1 MASNFDF
8 LKKVDKELFGLIED
22 AQKLFRDE
30 YFNQSCVQIRIF
42 AEKTAKKTLGGVSS
56 EMTFDDT
63 INCLKDKAQSQ
74 REKEFIEDLFFI
86 KKEGNKCAHGEDATA
101 ISTLECLRRAFEVAL
116 SYAQAKKE
124 NKELDKLQF
133 DETLLI
139 TQEKKRPKIVDEYLK
154 RAQTE
159 VDKENLLN
167 NKQGEFISQVD
178 KTIDEDGFKNNTYVT
193 NSKQYSKEEKK
204 KQKKKKELTPLQLK
218 VKEKVKKAKQ
228 NLKENINFEEKSAR
242 KVNKTLQKDKKI
254 NNNINKKNK
263 LKKGSKKASRKNKN
277 LFVKNLLFVIFF
289 VISLIFLSKMI
300 FWY

>member
-8 LKKVDKELFGLIED
+8 LKKIDKELFGLIED

-42 AEKTAKKTLGGVSS
+42 AEKTAKKALGGVSS

-63 INCLKDKAQSQ
+63 INCLKDKVQSQ

-101 ISTLECLRRAFEVAL
+101 ITTLECLRRAFEVAL

-133 DETLLI
+133 DESLLI

-154 RAQTE
+154 RAQAE
-159 VDKENLLN
+159 VDRENLLN
-167 NKQGEFISQVD
+167 SKQGEFIAQVD
-178 KTIDEDGFKNNTYVT
+178 KSVDEDGLKNNTFIS
-193 NSKQYSKEEKK
+193 NSRQYSKEEKK
-204 KQKKKKELTPLQLK
+204 KKTKKKKELSPIQLKIKNK
-218 VKEKVKKAKQ
+218 VKEAKK
-228 NLKENINFEEKSAR
+228 NLKEKINTEEKCPKSL
-242 KVNKTLQKDKKI
+242 NKTLQKDKKLYKEKTST
-254 NNNINKKNK
+254 KKG
-263 LKKGSKKASRKNKN
+263 LKKPRGKRKNPFLKN
-277 LFVKNLLFVIFF
+277 LFFVIFF
-289 VISLIFLSKMI
+289 AMTLIFLIKLL
-300 FWY
+300 FLY